1 MCPSL
6 FLPPFLKGE
15 KKECLLPDVVFVCLC
30 FSLRYR
36 MLLLFYLTPSLPTPI
51 LLLYCLCATQETSGP
66 LSHSLFFFCLF
77 GIFPTVS
84 ECGKKVF
91 VFVCVGGSG
100 RGERGNTLVRLA
112 QIAWKSS
119 QPLPSPSFSL
129 SFSSRH
135 KGFSFSYPRVWLLG
149 LIHSSVCV
157 KCLSVSFYTLS
168 RYIFLFVPH
177 GGVVSPFL
185 FFSHFPGNLKT
196 CTNSRSDRN

>member
-15 KKECLLPDVVFVCLC
+15 KKRMSVTGCGVCL
-30 FSLRYR
+30 FVFLFTLSNASPFLSYAFFTHPNSLA
-36 MLLLFYLTPSLPTPI
+36 LLSLCHTGDVWPSVPFP
-51 LLLYCLCATQETSGP
+51 
-66 LSHSLFFFCLF
+66 FFFCLF